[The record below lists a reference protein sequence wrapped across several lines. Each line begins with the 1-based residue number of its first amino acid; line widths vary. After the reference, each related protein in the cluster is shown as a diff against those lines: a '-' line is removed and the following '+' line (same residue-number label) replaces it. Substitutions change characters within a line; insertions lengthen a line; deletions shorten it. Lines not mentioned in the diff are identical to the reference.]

1 MILQEDKVA
10 MGTVSN
16 KIRISDRVE
25 DLRKRLISKGF
36 TGGEYAPKVRLCLE
50 RARFFTES
58 YRSTEGEPP
67 SIRRAKALEHT
78 LANMTIF
85 IKDSELIVG
94 YDASAPNKVSCCPET
109 ALDALKEGLT
119 PEGSKY
125 VDVEALKELRKIIE
139 YWQDKCLRTYVEGD
153 PTLRRGEGK
162 KMLDVALAN
171 CTTSST
177 SWTGGLSG
185 SGKVAPPDYEFVLK
199 HGLNEIINMIE
210 NRIELEEER
219 LPKSGPE
226 DIEALEKFHEW
237 EAMIIT

>member
-125 VDVEALKELRKIIE
+125 VDVEDLKELRKIIE
-139 YWQDKCLRTYVEGD
+139 YWQDKCLRT
-153 PTLRRGEGK
+153 
-162 KMLDVALAN
+162 
-171 CTTSST
+171 
-177 SWTGGLSG
+177 
-185 SGKVAPPDYEFVLK
+185 
-199 HGLNEIINMIE
+199 
-210 NRIELEEER
+210 
-219 LPKSGPE
+219 
-226 DIEALEKFHEW
+226 
-237 EAMIIT
+237 